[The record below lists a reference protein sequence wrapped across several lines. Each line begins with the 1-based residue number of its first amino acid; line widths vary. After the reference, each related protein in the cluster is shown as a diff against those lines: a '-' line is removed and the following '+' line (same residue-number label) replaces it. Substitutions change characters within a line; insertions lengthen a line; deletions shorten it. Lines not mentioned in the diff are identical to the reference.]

1 MQAIALQKL
10 GIFPDKFI
18 LLDVAES
25 ISIDKVKRNLKSED
39 EIIHFLE
46 EDVEQIAENA
56 LTEYRLQIQGVKE
69 ACKGQIIEL
78 DGNSPEGVI
87 LEEIV
92 RILKLNRSKGPRRPP
107 RIILMGPPGCGKTDH
122 ARKLASKY
130 KLQYV
135 KVSELIKDLIRTE
148 TNQVRAQDLRSRLE
162 NCKPCKY
169 LLAAN
174 YYSSK

>member
-1 MQAIALQKL
+1 
-10 GIFPDKFI
+10 
-18 LLDVAES
+18 
-25 ISIDKVKRNLKSED
+25 
-39 EIIHFLE
+39 
-46 EDVEQIAENA
+46 
-56 LTEYRLQIQGVKE
+56 VKE

-122 ARKLASKY
+122 ARKLANKY

-148 TNQVRAQDLRSRLE
+148 TN
-162 NCKPCKY
+162 
-169 LLAAN
+169 
-174 YYSSK
+174 